1 MVKMNKNLFKGI
13 VLVVV
18 VAYAILPVDILPDIV
33 PFIGTLD
40 DVTIAAIAGY
50 LLKD

>member
-1 MVKMNKNLFKGI
+1 MGKDNKTLFKGAI
-13 VLVVV
+13 VLL
-18 VAYAILPVDILPDIV
+18 AIGYAISPIDILPDIV

-40 DVTIAAIAGY
+40 DASIAAIAGY